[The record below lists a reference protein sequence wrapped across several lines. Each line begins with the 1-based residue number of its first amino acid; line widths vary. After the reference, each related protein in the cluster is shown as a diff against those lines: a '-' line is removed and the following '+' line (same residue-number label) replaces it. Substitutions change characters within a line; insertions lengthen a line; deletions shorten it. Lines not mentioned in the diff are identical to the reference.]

1 MLKSCVCEDGA
12 ADGVN
17 ISGWP
22 RMTCGLQEG

>member
-1 MLKSCVCEDGA
+1 MLKYCVCEDGA
-12 ADGVN
+12 VEGVD